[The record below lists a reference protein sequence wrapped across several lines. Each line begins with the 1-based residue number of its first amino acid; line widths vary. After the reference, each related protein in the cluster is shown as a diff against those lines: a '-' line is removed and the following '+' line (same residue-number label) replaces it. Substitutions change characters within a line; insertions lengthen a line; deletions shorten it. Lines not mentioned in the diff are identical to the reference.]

1 MQENQF
7 DSDIIVIGAGPAGL
21 SFARGVAP
29 TGLKVTLIEKSPES
43 VLADPPYDG
52 REIALTHTSR
62 EIMQKLDMWQRVDE
76 KSIYF
81 LREARV
87 LDGESDYSLTFPHP
101 KRVRGREIDTL
112 GYLISN
118 YNIRRVAYESLQ
130 GFDNITFQTGLGVT
144 QVTTGTDKVTV
155 TLEDNS
161 VLTARMLV
169 AADSRFSNTRRQ
181 LGIATDMHDF
191 GRTVMVFR
199 TEHTVPNHEIASE
212 CFFYGRT
219 LALLPLGDHMT
230 NCVVTIDSHRAQ
242 EILSLNRE
250 ELAAEMMRMLNNRF
264 GKMKVL
270 SDVHTYPLVGVH
282 ARSFVAQRSALIG
295 DASVGMHPV
304 TAHGFNLGLGG
315 ADILATVISEAHTRG
330 EDFASEAVLK
340 RYERKHMPHT
350 LFLFHG
356 TNAIV
361 KLFTNERAPARLLR
375 SVVVRLSNNLPPVKF
390 FISRQLTG
398 F

>member
-7 DSDIIVIGAGPAGL
+7 DSDIIVIGAGPAGI

-29 TGLKVTLIEKSPES
+29 SGLKVTLIEKSPES

-62 EIMQKLDMWQRVDE
+62 DIMQKLDMWQRVAEDE
-76 KSIYF
+76 IYF

-101 KRVRGREIDTL
+101 KKVRGREIDTL

-118 YNIRRVAYESLQ
+118 HNIRRSAYESIK
-130 GFDNITFQTGLGVT
+130 GFENVRFQTGQGVT
-144 QVTTGTDKVTV
+144 KVTTDAHKATV
-155 TLEDNS
+155 TLENGE
-161 VLTARMLV
+161 VLTAKMLV
-169 AADSRFSNTRRQ
+169 AADSRFSSTRRQ
-181 LGIATDMHDF
+181 LGISTDMHDF

-199 TEHTVPNHEIASE
+199 TKHTVPNEEIASE

-219 LALLPLGDHMT
+219 LALLPLGDYMT
-230 NCVVTIDSHRAQ
+230 NCVVTIDSHRAD
-242 EILSLNRE
+242 EILGLSKE
-250 ELAAEMMRMLNNRF
+250 ELGAEMMRMLNNRF
-264 GKMKVL
+264 GKMEVI
-270 SDVHTYPLVGVH
+270 SEVHTYPLVGVH
-282 ARSFVAQRSALIG
+282 ARNFVAERSALIG

-304 TAHGFNLGLGG
+304 TAHGFNLGIGG
-315 ADILATVISEAHTRG
+315 ADILATVINEAHTRG
-330 EDFASEAVLK
+330 EDFASQAVLK
-340 RYERKHMPHT
+340 RYERRHMPHT

-356 TNAIV
+356 TNSIV
-361 KLFTNERAPARLLR
+361 KLFTNETAPARILR
-375 SVVVRLSNNLPPVKF
+375 SAVVRLSNNLPPVKF